1 MAKAEFKVVGTSPA
15 RMGGVDRV
23 IGKGIYGIDLMLKD
37 QLHGAILRS
46 QYAHA
51 KIISIDTSEAKKV
64 PGVHA
69 VVTAEDAPN
78 VRYGRSYIDRY
89 ILARG
94 KVRYMGDPVAAVAAD
109 TPAIAKQALKKIKVT
124 YEPLPVVIDQEEAM
138 KPDAPTLHEDMP
150 LPKNIPEGVKVK
162 NVCGFAAV
170 HVGDPEKTM
179 AEADVVVD
187 EVYETKMIHPQYLEP
202 RVAAAQM
209 EPNGR
214 LTVWANAQAPF
225 PVRQE
230 VAKMLGMPLNNVR
243 VISAEIGGGFGGK
256 GSGITSGA
264 AIEPICGLLAM
275 KTKRAVMIVLDKA
288 EETIS
293 TTIRSGARMYIKT
306 GVKKDGTL
314 VARTGKVIYDT
325 GGYSGF
331 GVQAGGRCTNM
342 LGGWY
347 LMPNCHIDGYTV
359 YTNKQVCGPV
369 RGPGGPQ
376 AAFAVES
383 HMDSIAAKL
392 GMDPVEFRLKNT
404 PKAGD
409 KIVGV
414 PKLRDVSLGET
425 IKTAAEKIGF
435 KQVGAQFIAPA
446 LGKNQGIGIATG
458 SWIESAG
465 PGGGAIVKVNEDGS
479 ITVHIGKIDM
489 GTAPRFGIPVI
500 VAEELGVPVEDVTV
514 VNVDTDASPWDAGTV
529 GSRAILVSGTA
540 SQRAAIDAR
549 NQLFKM
555 AARQL
560 EASPED
566 LEIVDRQIR
575 VRGTPSKSVS
585 LATVATNAHN
595 VIGEVIGRGYC
606 DNLELMAEEKAHGSS
621 QPFTAHACIVEV
633 DTMTGNVKILKYVAV
648 HDIGQPIHLAAVEG
662 QIEGA
667 TAMSIGQALC
677 EQVVFDKDGRTMN
690 PSFVDYLMPTIN
702 MMPRIE
708 TTLVHGYPGAGPYG
722 AKGAGEIACVP
733 PMACIANAIFNA
745 TGVRIKTLPLSPENV
760 LRGLKAAGKA

>member
-1 MAKAEFKVVGTSPA
+1 MAKAEFKVIGTSPA
-15 RMGGVDRV
+15 RMGGVERV
-23 IGKGIYGIDLMLKD
+23 VGKGVYGIDLMLKD

-51 KIISIDTSEAKKV
+51 KIVSIDTSEAKKI

-69 VVTAEDAPN
+69 VVTAADAPN
-78 VRYGRSYIDRY
+78 VRYGRSYFDRH
-89 ILARG
+89 ILARD
-94 KVRYMGDPVAAVAAD
+94 KVRFMGDPVAAVAAES
-109 TPAIAKQALKKIKVT
+109 PAIVKQALKKIKVV
-124 YEPLPVVIDQEEAM
+124 YEPLPVVIDPEEAT
-138 KPDAPTLHEDMP
+138 KPEAPNLHEDMP
-150 LPKNIPEGVKVK
+150 LPKTIPADAKLKNI
-162 NVCGFAAV
+162 CGHTVV
-170 HVGDPEKTM
+170 HVGDAEKAM

-202 RVAAAQM
+202 RIAAAQM

-230 VAKMLGMPLNNVR
+230 TAKTLGLSLNNVR
-243 VISAEIGGGFGGK
+243 VISAGLGGGFGGK

-264 AIEPICGLLAM
+264 AIEPICGLLAI
-275 KTKRAVMIVLDKA
+275 KAKRPVMIVLDKA

-293 TTIRSGARMYIKT
+293 TTIRAGAKMYIKT
-306 GVKKDGTL
+306 GVKKDGTI
-314 VARTGKVIYDT
+314 VARTGKVFYDA

-404 PKAGD
+404 PKPGD

-425 IKTAAEKIGF
+425 IRIAKEEIGWG
-435 KQVGAQFIAPA
+435 KVK
-446 LGKNQGIGIATG
+446 LEKNQGIGLATG

-479 ITVHIGKIDM
+479 VTVHIGKIDM
-489 GTAPRFGIPVI
+489 GTIPGFGIPMI
-500 VAEELGVPVEDVTV
+500 VAEELGVPVADVTV

-529 GSRAILVSGTA
+529 GSRGILVSGTA
-540 SQRAAIDAR
+540 SRLAAIDAR
-549 NQLFKM
+549 NQIFKM
-555 AARQL
+555 AASQL
-560 EASPED
+560 EASPDD
-566 LEIVDRQIR
+566 LEIVDKQIR
-575 VRGTPSKSVS
+575 VKGTPAKAVG

-595 VIGEVIGRGYC
+595 VIGEVIGRGYF
-606 DNLELMAEEKAHGSS
+606 DNVAAVAQEKAHGSS

-633 DTMTGNVKILKYVAV
+633 NPDTGNVKILKYVAV
-648 HDIGQPIHLAAVEG
+648 HDIGQPIHKAAAEG

-667 TAMSIGQALC
+667 AAMSIGQALC
-677 EQVVFDKDGRTMN
+677 EQVVFDNNGRTMN

-708 TTLVHGYPGAGPYG
+708 TTLVSGYPGAGPYG

-733 PMACIANAIFNA
+733 PMAAIANAIYNA
-745 TGVRIKTLPLSPENV
+745 SGVRITKLPLSPENV
-760 LRGLKAAGKA
+760 LRALKKAGKA

>member
-1 MAKAEFKVVGTSPA
+1 MAKAEYTVLGTSIP
-15 RMGGVDRV
+15 RMGGVERV
-23 IGKGIYGIDLMLKD
+23 IGAGIYGIDLALKD
-37 QLHGAILRS
+37 ELHGGILRS

-51 KIISIDTSEAKKV
+51 KILSIDTSEAKAV

-69 VVTAEDAPN
+69 VVTADDAPD
-78 VRYGRSYIDRY
+78 VRYGRTYIDRY
-89 ILARG
+89 MLAKN
-94 KVRYMGDPVAAVAAD
+94 KVRYMGDPVAAVAAES
-109 TPAIAKQALKKIKVT
+109 PAIVKQALKKIKVV

-138 KPDAPTLHEDMP
+138 KPDAPTLHDDMP
-150 LPKNIPEGVKVK
+150 LPKNLPEGVKVK
-162 NVCGFAAV
+162 NVCSYTPV
-170 HVGDPEKTM
+170 HVGDPDKAM
-179 AEADVVVD
+179 AAADVVVD

-202 RVAAAQM
+202 RIAAAQV
-209 EPNGR
+209 EPDGR
-214 LTVWANAQAPF
+214 ITVWANAQAPF
-225 PVRQE
+225 GVRTD
-230 VAKMLGMPLNNVR
+230 VARLLGIPLNKVR
-243 VISAEIGGGFGGK
+243 VLSTELGGGFGGK
-256 GSGITSGA
+256 ASGITSGA
-264 AIEPICGLLAM
+264 AIEPICALLAV
-275 KTKRAVMIVLDKA
+275 KAKRPVMIVLDKA

-293 TTIRSGARMYIKT
+293 TTIRSGAKMYIKT
-306 GVKKDGTL
+306 GVKKDGTI
-314 VARTGKVIYDT
+314 VARTGKVVYDA
-325 GGYSGF
+325 GAYSGF
-331 GVQAGGRCTNM
+331 GAMAGARCTNM

-347 LMPNCHIDGYTV
+347 LMPNCHIDGYVV

-404 PKAGD
+404 PKPGD

-425 IKTAAEKIGF
+425 IRTAAEKIGWG
-435 KQVGAQFIAPA
+435 KVK
-446 LGKNQGIGIATG
+446 LEKNQGIGIATG

-465 PGGGAIVKVNEDGS
+465 PGGGAVVKVNEDGS
-479 ITVHIGKIDM
+479 VTVHIGKIDM
-489 GTAPRFGIPVI
+489 GTAPRFGIPLI
-500 VAEELGVPVEDVTV
+500 AAEELGVPVSDVTV

-529 GSRAILVSGTA
+529 GSRAIIVSGTA
-540 SQRAAIDAR
+540 TRLAAIDAR

-555 AARQL
+555 AASQL
-560 EASPED
+560 EASPDD
-566 LEIVDRQIR
+566 LEIKNKQIR
-575 VRGTPSKSVS
+575 VKGTPSKSVS
-585 LATVATNAHN
+585 LASVATAAHN
-595 VIGEVIGRGYC
+595 IIGEVIGRGYC
-606 DNLELMAEEKAHGSS
+606 DNVAMMAEEKARGSS

-633 DTMTGNVKILKYVAV
+633 DTNTGNVKILKYVAV
-648 HDIGQPIHLAAVEG
+648 HDIGFPIHPVAVEG

-677 EQVVFDKDGRTMN
+677 EQVVFDDNGRTMN

-733 PMACIANAIFNA
+733 PMAAIANAIYNA
-745 TGVRIKTLPLSPENV
+745 TGVRITKLPLSPENV
-760 LRGLKAAGKA
+760 LRALKESGKA

>member
-1 MAKAEFKVVGTSPA
+1 MAKAEYTVLGTSIP
-15 RMGGVDRV
+15 RQGGVERV
-23 IGKGIYGIDLMLKD
+23 IGAGIYGIDLALKD
-37 QLHGAILRS
+37 ELHGGILRS

-51 KIISIDTSEAKKV
+51 KIVSIDTSEAKKV

-69 VVTAEDAPN
+69 VVTAADAPD
-78 VRYGRSYIDRY
+78 VRYGRTYIDRY
-89 ILARG
+89 MLAKN

-109 TPAIAKQALKKIKVT
+109 SPAIVKQALKKIKVV

-138 KPDAPTLHEDMP
+138 KPDAPTLHDDMP
-150 LPKNIPEGVKVK
+150 LPKNLPEGVKVK
-162 NVCGFAAV
+162 NVCSYTPV
-170 HVGDPEKTM
+170 HVGDPDKAM

-202 RVAAAQM
+202 RIAAARV
-209 EPNGR
+209 EPDGR
-214 LTVWANAQAPF
+214 ITVWANAQAPF
-225 PVRQE
+225 GVRTD
-230 VAKMLGMPLNNVR
+230 VARLLGVSLNKVR
-243 VISAEIGGGFGGK
+243 VLSTELGGGFGGK
-256 GSGITSGA
+256 ASGITSGA
-264 AIEPICGLLAM
+264 AIEPICALLAV
-275 KTKRAVMIVLDKA
+275 KAKRPVMIVLDKA

-293 TTIRSGARMYIKT
+293 TTIRSGAKMYIKT
-306 GVKKDGTL
+306 GVKKDGTI
-314 VARTGKVIYDT
+314 VARTGKVIYDA
-325 GGYSGF
+325 GAYSGF
-331 GVQAGGRCTNM
+331 GAMAGARCTNM

-347 LMPNCHIDGYTV
+347 LMPNCHIDGYVV

-392 GMDPVEFRLKNT
+392 GMDPTEFRLKNT
-404 PKAGD
+404 PKPGD
-409 KIVGV
+409 KIIGV
-414 PKLRDVSLGET
+414 AKLRDVSLGET
-425 IKTAAEKIGF
+425 IKTAAEKIGWG
-435 KQVGAQFIAPA
+435 KVK
-446 LGKNQGIGIATG
+446 LEKNQGIGVATG

-465 PGGGAIVKVNEDGS
+465 PGGGAVVKVNEDGS
-479 ITVHIGKIDM
+479 VTVHIGKIDM
-489 GTAPRFGIPVI
+489 GTAPRFGIPLI
-500 VAEELGVPVEDVTV
+500 AAEELGVPVNDVMV

-529 GSRAILVSGTA
+529 GSRAIIVSGTA
-540 SQRAAIDAR
+540 TKLAAIDAR

-555 AARQL
+555 AASQL
-560 EASPED
+560 EASPDD
-566 LEIVDRQIR
+566 LEIKDKQIR
-575 VRGTPSKSVS
+575 VKGTPSKSVP
-585 LATVATNAHN
+585 LATIATNAHN

-606 DNLELMAEEKAHGSS
+606 DNVAMMAEEKAHGSS

-633 DTMTGNVKILKYVAV
+633 DTNTGNVKILKYVAV
-648 HDIGQPIHLAAVEG
+648 HDIGFPIHPVAVEG

-677 EQVVFDKDGRTMN
+677 EQVVFDNNGRTMN

-733 PMACIANAIFNA
+733 PMAAIANAIYNA
-745 TGVRIKTLPLSPENV
+745 TGVRITKLPLSPENV
-760 LRGLKAAGKA
+760 LRALKEAGKA

>member
-1 MAKAEFKVVGTSPA
+1 MAKAEHTVVGTSPA
-15 RMGGVDRV
+15 RRGGFERV
-23 IGKGIYGIDLMLKD
+23 TGAGIYGIDLAPKD
-37 QLHGAILRS
+37 ALHGGILRS

-51 KIISIDTSEAKKV
+51 KIVSIDTSEAKAI

-69 VVTAEDAPN
+69 VVTSADAPD

-89 ILARG
+89 ILARH

-109 TPAIAKQALKKIKVT
+109 SPAVVKQALKKIKVV
-124 YEPLPVVIDQEEAM
+124 YEPLPVVIDPEEAM

-150 LPKNIPEGVKVK
+150 LPKNLPEGVKVK

-170 HVGDPEKTM
+170 RVGDAEKAM

-202 RVAAAQM
+202 RIAAAQV

-230 VAKMLGMPLNNVR
+230 VAKVLGIPLNNVR
-243 VISAEIGGGFGGK
+243 VISAELGGGFGGK

-264 AIEPICGLLAM
+264 AIEPICALLAM
-275 KTKRAVMIVLDKA
+275 KAKRPVMIVLDKA

-293 TTIRSGARMYIKT
+293 TTIRSGAKMYITT
-306 GVKKDGTL
+306 GVKKDGTI
-314 VARTGKVIYDT
+314 VARIGKVIYDA

-331 GVQAGGRCTNM
+331 GVQAGGRCTTM

-347 LMPNCHIDGYTV
+347 LMPNCRIDGYVV

-392 GMDPVEFRLKNT
+392 GMDPAEFRLKNI

-414 PKLRDVSLGET
+414 PKLRDVSLGEA
-425 IKTAAEKIGF
+425 IRIAKEKIGWD
-435 KQVGAQFIAPA
+435 KIK
-446 LGKNQGIGIATG
+446 LEKNQGIGMATG

-465 PGGGAIVKVNEDGS
+465 PGGGAMVKVNEDGS
-479 ITVHIGKIDM
+479 VTVHIGKIDM
-489 GTAPRFGIPVI
+489 GTIPGFGIPLI
-500 VAEELGVPVEDVTV
+500 VAEELGIPVSDVTV

-529 GSRAILVSGTA
+529 GSRGILVSGTA
-540 SQRAAIDAR
+540 SRLAAIDAR
-549 NQLFKM
+549 NQIFKL
-555 AARQL
+555 AAGQL
-560 EASPED
+560 EASPDD
-566 LEIVDRQIR
+566 LEIKNKLIR
-575 VRGTPSKSVS
+575 VKGTPAKSVP
-585 LATVATNAHN
+585 LATIATAAHN
-595 VIGEVIGRGYC
+595 VIGEVVGHGYC
-606 DNLELMAEEKAHGSS
+606 DNKVLEAEEKAHGSS

-633 DTMTGNVKILKYVAV
+633 DPDTGNVKILKYVAV
-648 HDIGQPIHLAAVEG
+648 HDVGFPIHPVAVEG

-667 TAMSIGQALC
+667 AAMSIGQALC
-677 EQVVFDKDGRTMN
+677 EQVVFDNNGRTMN

-733 PMACIANAIFNA
+733 VMACIANAIYNA
-745 TGVRIKTLPLSPENV
+745 TGVRIRTLPLSPENV
-760 LRGLKAAGKA
+760 LRALREAR

>member
-1 MAKAEFKVVGTSPA
+1 MAKAEYTVVGTSPA
-15 RMGGVDRV
+15 RMGGVERV
-23 IGKGIYGIDLMLKD
+23 IGKGIYGIDLSLKD
-37 QLHGAILRS
+37 ELHGGILRS

-51 KIISIDTSEAKKV
+51 KIVSIDTSEAKKI

-69 VVTAEDAPN
+69 VVTAADAPD
-78 VRYGRSYIDRY
+78 VRYGRTSIDRY
-89 ILARG
+89 MLAKN

-109 TPAIAKQALKKIKVT
+109 TPAIVKQALKKIKVV
-124 YEPLPVVIDQEEAM
+124 YEPLPVVIDPEETM

-150 LPKNIPEGVKVK
+150 LPKNLPADAKVK
-162 NVCGFAAV
+162 NVCSFTVV
-170 HVGDPEKTM
+170 HVGDPDKAM

-202 RVAAAQM
+202 RIAAAQV
-209 EPNGR
+209 EPDGR
-214 LTVWANAQAPF
+214 ITVWANAQAPF
-225 PVRQE
+225 AVRTD
-230 VAKMLGMPLNNVR
+230 VARLLGVPLNKVR
-243 VISAEIGGGFGGK
+243 VLSTELGGGFGGK
-256 GSGITSGA
+256 ASGITSGA
-264 AIEPICGLLAM
+264 AIEPICALLAV
-275 KTKRAVMIVLDKA
+275 KAKRPVMIVLDKA

-306 GVKKDGTL
+306 GVKKDGTI
-314 VARTGKVIYDT
+314 VARQGKVVYDA
-325 GGYSGF
+325 GAYSGF
-331 GVQAGGRCTNM
+331 GAMAGARCTNM

-347 LMPNCHIDGYTV
+347 LMPNCHIDGYVV

-383 HMDSIAAKL
+383 HMDSIAAKI

-425 IKTAAEKIGF
+425 IKTAAEKIGWG
-435 KQVGAQFIAPA
+435 KVK
-446 LGKNQGIGIATG
+446 LEKNQGIGIATG

-465 PGGGAIVKVNEDGS
+465 PGGGAVVKVNEDGS
-479 ITVHIGKIDM
+479 VTVHIGKIDM
-489 GTAPRFGIPVI
+489 GTAPRFGIPLI
-500 VAEELGVPVEDVTV
+500 AAEELGVPVSDVTV

-529 GSRAILVSGTA
+529 GSRAMLVSGTA
-540 SQRAAIDAR
+540 TKLAAIDAR
-549 NQLFKM
+549 NQIFKM
-555 AARQL
+555 AASQL
-560 EASPED
+560 EASPDD
-566 LEIVDRQIR
+566 LEIKDKQIR
-575 VRGTPSKSVS
+575 VKGTPSKSVA
-585 LATVATNAHN
+585 LATIATNAHN

-606 DNLELMAEEKAHGSS
+606 DNVALMAEEKAHGSS
-621 QPFTAHACIVEV
+621 QPFTTHACIVEV
-633 DTMTGNVKILKYVAV
+633 SPDTGNVKILKYVAV
-648 HDIGQPIHLAAVEG
+648 HDIGFPIHPVSVEG

-677 EQVVFDKDGRTMN
+677 EQVVFDNNGRTMN

-722 AKGAGEIACVP
+722 SKGAGEIACVP
-733 PMACIANAIFNA
+733 PMAAIANAIFNA
-745 TGVRIKTLPLSPENV
+745 TGVRIRTLPLSPENV
-760 LRGLKAAGKA
+760 LRALKGAGKA

>member
-1 MAKAEFKVVGTSPA
+1 MAKAEFKVIGTSPA
-15 RMGGVDRV
+15 RMGGVERV
-23 IGKGIYGIDLMLKD
+23 VGKGIYGIDLMLKD
-37 QLHGAILRS
+37 ELYGGILRS

-51 KIISIDTSEAKKV
+51 KIVSIDTSEAKKI

-69 VVTAEDAPN
+69 VVTAADAPD

-89 ILARG
+89 ILARN
-94 KVRYMGDPVAAVAAD
+94 KVRYMGDPVAAVAAE
-109 TPAIAKQALKKIKVT
+109 TPAIVKQALKKIKVV
-124 YEPLPVVIDQEEAM
+124 YEPLPVVIDPEEAM
-138 KPDAPTLHEDMP
+138 KPEAPTLHEDMP
-150 LPKNIPEGVKVK
+150 LPKNLPEGVKVK

-170 HVGDPEKTM
+170 RVGDAEKAM

-202 RVAAAQM
+202 RMAAAQM

-214 LTVWANAQAPF
+214 LTIWANAQAPF
-225 PVRQE
+225 PVRSE
-230 VAKMLGMPLNNVR
+230 VAKMLGLPLNNVR
-243 VISAEIGGGFGGK
+243 VISAELGGGFGGK

-264 AIEPICGLLAM
+264 AVEPICGLLAM
-275 KTKRAVMIVLDKA
+275 KAKRAVIIVLDKA

-293 TTIRSGARMYIKT
+293 TTIRAGAKMYIKT
-306 GVKKDGTL
+306 GVKKDGTI

-392 GMDPVEFRLKNT
+392 GMDPTEFRLKNI

-425 IKTAAEKIGF
+425 IRVAKEKIGWG
-435 KQVGAQFIAPA
+435 KVK
-446 LGKNQGIGIATG
+446 LEKNQGIGLATG

-479 ITVHIGKIDM
+479 VTVHIGKIDM
-489 GTAPRFGIPVI
+489 GTIPGFGIPMI
-500 VAEELGVPVEDVTV
+500 VAEELGIPASDVTV

-529 GSRAILVSGTA
+529 GSRGILVSGTA
-540 SQRAAIDAR
+540 SRLAAIDAR

-575 VRGTPSKSVS
+575 VRGTPSKSVP
-585 LATVATNAHN
+585 LAAIATAAHN

-606 DNLELMAEEKAHGSS
+606 DNLQLVAEDKAHGSS

-633 DTMTGNVKILKYVAV
+633 NPDTGNVKILKYVAV
-648 HDIGQPIHLAAVEG
+648 HDIGQPIHMAAVEG

-667 TAMSIGQALC
+667 AAMSIGQALC
-677 EQVVFDKDGRTMN
+677 EQVVFDKDGKTMN

-708 TTLVHGYPGAGPYG
+708 TTLVRGYPGSGPYG

-745 TGVRIKTLPLSPENV
+745 TGVRVNKLPLSPENV
-760 LRGLKAAGKA
+760 LRALKEAGKA

>member
-1 MAKAEFKVVGTSPA
+1 MAKAELKVIGTSPA
-15 RMGGVDRV
+15 RMGGVERV
-23 IGKGIYGIDLMLKD
+23 VGKGIYGIDLMLKD

-46 QYAHA
+46 QHAHA
-51 KIISIDTSEAKKV
+51 KIVSIDTSEAQAM

-69 VVTAEDAPN
+69 VVTSADAPN
-78 VRYGRSYIDRY
+78 VRYGRSYIDRH

-94 KVRYMGDPVAAVAAD
+94 KVRFMGDPVAAVAAEI
-109 TPAIAKQALKKIKVT
+109 PAQAKAALKKIKVT
-124 YEPLPVVIDQEEAM
+124 YEPLPVVLDAEDGT
-138 KPDAPTLHEDMP
+138 KPDAPVLHDDMP
-150 LPKNIPEGVKVK
+150 LPKTVPAGMK
-162 NVCGFAAV
+162 NVCGHMVV
-170 HVGDPEKTM
+170 HVGDPDKAM
-179 AEADVVVD
+179 AEADLVVD

-202 RVAAAQM
+202 RIAAAQM

-230 VAKMLGMPLNNVR
+230 TAKMLGLPLNSVR
-243 VISAEIGGGFGGK
+243 VISCGLGGGFGGK
-256 GSGITSGA
+256 GSGITSSA
-264 AIEPICGLLAM
+264 AVEPICGLLAI
-275 KTKRAVMIVLDKA
+275 KAKRPVMIVLDKA

-293 TTIRSGARMYIKT
+293 TTIRAGARMYIKT
-306 GVKKDGTL
+306 GVKKDGTI
-314 VARTGKVIYDT
+314 VARTGKVFYDA

-347 LMPNCHIDGYTV
+347 LMPNCHIEGFTV

-376 AAFAVES
+376 AAFTVES

-392 GMDPVEFRLKNT
+392 GMDPTEFRLKNI

-425 IKTAAEKIGF
+425 IKIAREKIGY

-446 LGKNQGIGIATG
+446 LGKNQGIGLATG

-465 PGGGAIVKVNEDGS
+465 PGGGSIVKVNEDGS
-479 ITVHIGKIDM
+479 VTVHIGKIDM
-489 GTAPRFGIPVI
+489 GTIPGFGIPLI
-500 VAEELGVPVEDVTV
+500 VAEELGVPVSDVTV

-529 GSRAILVSGTA
+529 GSRGILVSGGA
-540 SQRAAIDAR
+540 SRLAAIDAR
-549 NQLFKM
+549 NQIFKM
-555 AARQL
+555 AARKL
-560 EASPED
+560 EASPDD
-566 LEIVDRQIR
+566 LEIVDKQIR
-575 VRGTPSKSVS
+575 VKGTPSKTIA
-585 LATVATNAHN
+585 LAAVATDAHN

-633 DTMTGNVKILKYVAV
+633 SPDTGNVKILKYVAV
-648 HDIGQPIHLAAVEG
+648 HDIGQPIHRAAAEG

-667 TAMSIGQALC
+667 AAMSIGQALC

-690 PSFVDYLMPTIN
+690 PSFVDYLMPTVN

-708 TTLVHGYPGAGPYG
+708 TTLVEGFPGSGPYG

-733 PMACIANAIFNA
+733 PMACIANAIYNA
-745 TGVRIKTLPLSPENV
+745 TGVRVTKLPLSPENV
-760 LRGLKAAGKA
+760 LRALKEAGKA

>member
-15 RMGGVDRV
+15 RMGGIERV
-23 IGKGIYGIDLMLKD
+23 VGKGVYGIDLMLKD
-37 QLHGAILRS
+37 QLHGGILRS

-51 KIISIDTSEAKKV
+51 KIVSIDTSEAEALS
-64 PGVHA
+64 GVHA
-69 VVTAEDAPN
+69 VVTAADTPD
-78 VRYGRSYIDRY
+78 VRYGRSYLDRY
-89 ILARG
+89 ILARH
-94 KVRYMGDPVAAVAAD
+94 KVRFMGDPVAAVAAE
-109 TPAIAKQALKKIKVT
+109 TPALVKQALKRIKVV
-124 YEPLPVVIDQEEAM
+124 YEPLPVVTDPEQTMRPE
-138 KPDAPTLHEDMP
+138 APTLHEDMP
-150 LPKNIPEGVKVK
+150 LPKNLPADAKVK
-162 NVCGFAAV
+162 NVCSYAV
-170 HVGDPEKTM
+170 VHLGDPDKAM
-179 AEADVVVD
+179 AEADIVVD
-187 EVYETKMIHPQYLEP
+187 EVYEAKMIHPQYLEP
-202 RVAAAQM
+202 RITAAQV

-214 LTVWANAQAPF
+214 LTLWANSQAPF
-225 PVRQE
+225 PTRQE
-230 VAKMLGMPLNNVR
+230 VAKTLGLPLNDVR
-243 VISAEIGGGFGGK
+243 VISAELGGGFGGK

-275 KTKRAVMIVLDKA
+275 KAKRPVMIVLDKA

-293 TTIRSGARMYIKT
+293 TTIRAGARMYIKT
-306 GVKKDGTL
+306 GVKKDGTII
-314 VARTGKVIYDT
+314 ARTGKVIYDA

-331 GVQAGGRCTNM
+331 GAQAGGRCTNM

-347 LMPNCHIDGYTV
+347 LMPNCHIDGYVV

-392 GMDPVEFRLKNT
+392 GMDPVELRLKNI

-414 PKLRDVSLGET
+414 PKLRDVSLGEV
-425 IKTAAEKIGF
+425 IRTAKEKIGWG
-435 KQVGAQFIAPA
+435 KVK
-446 LGKNQGIGIATG
+446 LGKNQGIGLATG

-465 PGGGAIVKVNEDGS
+465 PGGGAVVKINEDGS
-479 ITVHIGKIDM
+479 VTVHIGKIDM
-489 GTAPRFGIPVI
+489 GTIPGFGIPLI
-500 VAEELGVPVEDVTV
+500 VAEELGVPLNDVKV

-529 GSRAILVSGTA
+529 GSRGILVSGTA
-540 SQRAAIDAR
+540 SRLAAIDAR
-549 NQLFKM
+549 NQLFKL
-555 AARQL
+555 AASQL

-575 VRGTPSKSVS
+575 VKGSPSKSVS
-585 LATVATNAHN
+585 LASVATAAHT
-595 VIGEVIGRGYC
+595 VIGEVIGRGYF
-606 DNLELMAEEKAHGSS
+606 DNVAMAAAEKEHGSS

-633 DTMTGNVKILKYVAV
+633 DTETGNVKILKYVAV
-648 HDIGQPIHLAAVEG
+648 HDIGQPIHRAAVEG

-667 TAMSIGQALC
+667 AAMTIGQALC
-677 EQVVFDKDGRTMN
+677 EQVVVDKDGRTMN

-708 TTLVHGYPGAGPYG
+708 TTLVPGYPGSGPYG

-733 PMACIANAIFNA
+733 PMACIANAIYNA
-745 TGVRIKTLPLSPENV
+745 TGVRIRTLPLSPENV
-760 LRGLKAAGKA
+760 LRALREAGKA

>member
-1 MAKAEFKVVGTSPA
+1 MAKAEFKVVGTSQA
-15 RMGGVDRV
+15 RIGGVERV
-23 IGKGIYGIDLMLKD
+23 TGKGVYGIDLMLKD
-37 QLHGAILRS
+37 QLHGGILRS

-51 KIISIDTSEAKKV
+51 KIVSIDTSEAKAL

-69 VVTAEDAPN
+69 VVTAADAPD
-78 VRYGRSYIDRY
+78 VRYGRTYFDRY
-89 ILARG
+89 ILARNR
-94 KVRYMGDPVAAVAAD
+94 VRYMGDPVAAVAAE
-109 TPAIAKQALKKIKVT
+109 TPAIVKQALKKIKVV
-124 YEPLPVVIDQEEAM
+124 YEPLPVVIDPEEAM
-138 KPDAPTLHEDMP
+138 KPDAPTLHDDMP
-150 LPKNIPEGVKVK
+150 LPANLPKDAKVK
-162 NVCGFAAV
+162 NVCGYIGV
-170 HVGDPEKTM
+170 HVGDPEKAM

-187 EVYETKMIHPQYLEP
+187 EVYEAKMIHPQYLEP
-202 RVAAAQM
+202 RMAAAQV

-214 LTVWANAQAPF
+214 LTVWANSQGPF
-225 PVRQE
+225 PVRAE
-230 VAKMLGMPLNNVR
+230 IAKMLGIALNNVR
-243 VISAEIGGGFGGK
+243 VISAELGGGFGGK

-275 KTKRAVMIVLDKA
+275 KAKRPVMIVLDKA

-293 TTIRSGARMYIKT
+293 TTIRAGARMYIKT
-306 GVKKDGTL
+306 GVKKDGTI

-325 GGYSGF
+325 GAYSGF
-331 GVQAGGRCTNM
+331 GAMAGGRCTNM

-347 LMPNCHIDGYTV
+347 LMPNCHIDGYVV

-392 GMDPVEFRLKNT
+392 GLDPAEFRLKNV

-425 IKTAAEKIGF
+425 IRIAKEKIGWG
-435 KQVGAQFIAPA
+435 KVK
-446 LGKNQGIGIATG
+446 LEKNQGIGIATG

-465 PGGGAIVKVNEDGS
+465 PGGGAMVKVNEDGS
-479 ITVHIGKIDM
+479 VTVQIGKIDM
-489 GTAPRFGIPVI
+489 GTIPGFGIPLI
-500 VAEELGVPVEDVTV
+500 VAEELGIPVSDVTV
-514 VNVDTDASPWDAGTV
+514 ANVDTDAAPWDAGTV
-529 GSRAILVSGTA
+529 GSRGILVSGTA
-540 SQRAAIDAR
+540 ARLAAIDAR

-555 AARQL
+555 AAGQL
-560 EASPED
+560 EASPDD

-575 VRGTPSKSVS
+575 VKGSPAKSVS
-585 LATVATNAHN
+585 LDSVATAAHN
-595 VIGEVIGRGYC
+595 IIGEVIGRGYF
-606 DNLELMAEEKAHGSS
+606 DNVAMVAAEKEHGSS

-633 DTMTGNVKILKYVAV
+633 DPDTGNVKILKYVAV

-667 TAMSIGQALC
+667 AAMSIGQALC
-677 EQVVFDKDGRTMN
+677 EQVVIDKNGRTLN

-702 MMPRIE
+702 MTPRIE
-708 TTLVHGYPGAGPYG
+708 TTLVHGYPGSGPYG
-722 AKGAGEIACVP
+722 AKGAGEIGCVP
-733 PMACIANAIFNA
+733 PPAAIANAIYNA
-745 TGVRIKTLPLSPENV
+745 VGVRLTKLPLSPENV
-760 LRGLKAAGKA
+760 LRALREKKKSAS

>member
-1 MAKAEFKVVGTSPA
+1 MAKAELKIIGSSPA
-15 RMGGVDRV
+15 RMGGVERV
-23 IGKGIYGIDLMLKD
+23 VGKGVYGIDLMLKD

-51 KIISIDTSEAKKV
+51 KIVSIDTSEAKKV

-69 VVTAEDAPN
+69 VVTAADAPN
-78 VRYGRSYIDRY
+78 VRYGRSYIDRH

-94 KVRYMGDPVAAVAAD
+94 KVRFMGDPVAAVAAES
-109 TPAIAKQALKKIKVT
+109 PAIARQALKQIKVV
-124 YEPLPVVIDQEEAM
+124 YEPLPVALDPEEAT
-138 KPDAPTLHEDMP
+138 KPDAPILHEDMP
-150 LPKNIPEGVKVK
+150 LPKTIPADAGLKNI
-162 NVCGFAAV
+162 CGHAVV
-170 HVGDPEKTM
+170 HVGDAEKAM
-179 AEADVVVD
+179 AEADIVVD
-187 EVYETKMIHPQYLEP
+187 EVYTTKMIHPQYLEP
-202 RVAAAQM
+202 RIAGAQM

-230 VAKMLGMPLNNVR
+230 VAKTLGLSLNNVR
-243 VISAEIGGGFGGK
+243 VISAGLGGGFGGK

-264 AIEPICGLLAM
+264 AIEPICGLLAI
-275 KTKRAVMIVLDKA
+275 KAKRPVMIVLDKA

-293 TTIRSGARMYIKT
+293 TTIRAGTKMYIKT
-306 GVKKDGTL
+306 GVKKDGTI
-314 VARTGKVIYDT
+314 VARTGKVFYDA

-392 GMDPVEFRLKNT
+392 GMDPAEFRLKNI
-404 PKAGD
+404 PKPGD

-425 IKTAAEKIGF
+425 IRTAAEKIGY
-435 KQVGAQFIAPA
+435 KKVGAQFTAPV

-465 PGGGAIVKVNEDGS
+465 PGGGSIVKVNEDGS
-479 ITVHIGKIDM
+479 VTVHIGKIDM
-489 GTAPRFGIPVI
+489 GTIPGFGIPMI
-500 VAEELGVPVEDVTV
+500 VAEELGIPVSDVTV

-529 GSRAILVSGTA
+529 GSRGILVSGTA
-540 SQRAAIDAR
+540 SRLAAIDAR
-549 NQLFKM
+549 NQLLKL
-555 AARQL
+555 AAGKL
-560 EASPED
+560 EASPDD
-566 LEIVDRQIR
+566 LEIVDKQIR
-575 VRGTPSKSVS
+575 VKGTPAKSVS
-585 LATVATNAHN
+585 LAAVATDAHN

-606 DNLELMAEEKAHGSS
+606 DNLQLVAEEKAHGSS
-621 QPFTAHACIVEV
+621 QPFTTHACIVEV
-633 DTMTGNVKILKYVAV
+633 SPDTGNVKILKYVAV
-648 HDIGQPIHLAAVEG
+648 HDIGQPIHRAAAEG

-667 TAMSIGQALC
+667 AAMSIGQALC
-677 EQVVFDKDGRTMN
+677 EQVVFDSNGKTMN

-708 TTLVHGYPGAGPYG
+708 TTLVPGYPGAGPYG

-733 PMACIANAIFNA
+733 PMAAIANAIFNA
-745 TGVRIKTLPLSPENV
+745 TGVRIKTLPLNPENV
-760 LRGLKAAGKA
+760 LRGLKEAGKA

>member
-1 MAKAEFKVVGTSPA
+1 MAKAEYTVVGTSPA
-15 RMGGVDRV
+15 RMGGVERV
-23 IGKGIYGIDLMLKD
+23 IGKGIYGIDLSLKD
-37 QLHGAILRS
+37 ELHGGILRS

-51 KIISIDTSEAKKV
+51 KIVSIDTSEAKKI

-69 VVTAEDAPN
+69 VVTAADAPD
-78 VRYGRSYIDRY
+78 VRYGRTSIDRY
-89 ILARG
+89 MLAKN

-109 TPAIAKQALKKIKVT
+109 TPAIVKQALKKIKVV
-124 YEPLPVVIDQEEAM
+124 YEPLPVVIDPEETM

-150 LPKNIPEGVKVK
+150 LPKNLPADAKVK
-162 NVCGFAAV
+162 NVCSFTVV
-170 HVGDPEKTM
+170 HVGDPDKAM

-202 RVAAAQM
+202 RIAAAQV
-209 EPNGR
+209 EPDGR
-214 LTVWANAQAPF
+214 ITVWANAQAPF
-225 PVRQE
+225 AVRTD
-230 VAKMLGMPLNNVR
+230 VARLLGVPLNKVR
-243 VISAEIGGGFGGK
+243 VLSTELGGGFGGK
-256 GSGITSGA
+256 ASGITSGA
-264 AIEPICGLLAM
+264 AIEPICALLAV
-275 KTKRAVMIVLDKA
+275 KAKRPVMIVLDKA

-306 GVKKDGTL
+306 GVKKDGTI
-314 VARTGKVIYDT
+314 VARQGKVVYDA
-325 GGYSGF
+325 GAYSGF
-331 GVQAGGRCTNM
+331 GAMAGARCTNM

-347 LMPNCHIDGYTV
+347 LMPNCHIDGYVV

-383 HMDSIAAKL
+383 HMDSIAAKI

-404 PKAGD
+404 PKADD

-425 IKTAAEKIGF
+425 IKTAAEKIGWG
-435 KQVGAQFIAPA
+435 KVKVE
-446 LGKNQGIGIATG
+446 KNQGIGIATG

-465 PGGGAIVKVNEDGS
+465 PGGGAVVKVNEDGS
-479 ITVHIGKIDM
+479 VTVHIGKIDM
-489 GTAPRFGIPVI
+489 GTAPRFGIPLI
-500 VAEELGVPVEDVTV
+500 AAEELGVPVSDVTV

-529 GSRAILVSGTA
+529 GSRAMLVSGTA
-540 SQRAAIDAR
+540 TKLAAIDAR
-549 NQLFKM
+549 NQIFKM
-555 AARQL
+555 AASQL
-560 EASPED
+560 EASPDD
-566 LEIVDRQIR
+566 LEIKDKQIR
-575 VRGTPSKSVS
+575 VKGTPSKSVA
-585 LATVATNAHN
+585 LATIATNAHN

-606 DNLELMAEEKAHGSS
+606 DNVALMAEEKAHGSS
-621 QPFTAHACIVEV
+621 QPFTTHACIVEV
-633 DTMTGNVKILKYVAV
+633 SPDTGNVKILKYVAV
-648 HDIGQPIHLAAVEG
+648 HDIGFPIHPVSVEG

-722 AKGAGEIACVP
+722 SKGAGEIACVP
-733 PMACIANAIFNA
+733 PMAAIANAIFNA
-745 TGVRIKTLPLSPENV
+745 TGVRIRTLPLSPENV
-760 LRGLKAAGKA
+760 LRALKGAGKA

>member
-1 MAKAEFKVVGTSPA
+1 MAKAELKIIGSSPA
-15 RMGGVDRV
+15 RMGGVERV
-23 IGKGIYGIDLMLKD
+23 VGKGVYGIDLMLKD

-51 KIISIDTSEAKKV
+51 KIVSIDTSEAKKI

-69 VVTAEDAPN
+69 VVTAADAPN
-78 VRYGRSYIDRY
+78 VRYGRSYIDRH

-94 KVRYMGDPVAAVAAD
+94 KVRFMGDPVAAVAAESL
-109 TPAIAKQALKKIKVT
+109 AIARQALKKIKVV
-124 YEPLPVVIDQEEAM
+124 YEPLPVALDPEEAT

-150 LPKNIPEGVKVK
+150 LPKTIPADAGLKNI
-162 NVCGFAAV
+162 CGHAVV
-170 HVGDPEKTM
+170 HVGDAEKAM
-179 AEADVVVD
+179 AEADIVVD

-202 RVAAAQM
+202 RMAAAQM

-230 VAKMLGMPLNNVR
+230 VAKTLGLPLNNVR
-243 VISAEIGGGFGGK
+243 VISAGLGGGFGGK

-264 AIEPICGLLAM
+264 AVEPICGLLAI
-275 KTKRAVMIVLDKA
+275 KAKRPVMIVLDKA

-293 TTIRSGARMYIKT
+293 TTIRAGAKMYIKT
-306 GVKKDGTL
+306 GVKKDGTI
-314 VARTGKVIYDT
+314 VARTGKVFYDA

-347 LMPNCHIDGYTV
+347 LMPNCHIDGYSV

-392 GMDPVEFRLKNT
+392 GMDPTEFRLKNI

-425 IKTAAEKIGF
+425 IKIAKEKIGWG
-435 KQVGAQFIAPA
+435 KVK
-446 LGKNQGIGIATG
+446 LEKNQGIGIATG

-465 PGGGAIVKVNEDGS
+465 PGGGSIVKVNEDGS
-479 ITVHIGKIDM
+479 VTVHIGKIDM
-489 GTAPRFGIPVI
+489 GTIPGFGIPMI
-500 VAEELGVPVEDVTV
+500 VAEELGIPVSDVTV

-529 GSRAILVSGTA
+529 GSRGILVSGGAT
-540 SQRAAIDAR
+540 RLAAIDAR
-549 NQLFKM
+549 NQIFKM
-555 AARQL
+555 AARQ
-560 EASPED
+560 
-566 LEIVDRQIR
+566 
-575 VRGTPSKSVS
+575 T
-585 LATVATNAHN
+585 
-595 VIGEVIGRGYC
+595 
-606 DNLELMAEEKAHGSS
+606 GSE
-621 QPFTAHACIVEV
+621 P
-633 DTMTGNVKILKYVAV
+633 
-648 HDIGQPIHLAAVEG
+648 
-662 QIEGA
+662 
-667 TAMSIGQALC
+667 
-677 EQVVFDKDGRTMN
+677 
-690 PSFVDYLMPTIN
+690 
-702 MMPRIE
+702 
-708 TTLVHGYPGAGPYG
+708 
-722 AKGAGEIACVP
+722 
-733 PMACIANAIFNA
+733 
-745 TGVRIKTLPLSPENV
+745 
-760 LRGLKAAGKA
+760 

>member
-1 MAKAEFKVVGTSPA
+1 MAKAEYTVLGTSTP
-15 RMGGVDRV
+15 RMGGVERV
-23 IGKGIYGIDLMLKD
+23 IGAGIYGIDLELKGE
-37 QLHGAILRS
+37 LHGGILRS

-51 KIISIDTSEAKKV
+51 KIVSIDTGEAKKI

-69 VVTAEDAPN
+69 VVTAADAPDI
-78 VRYGRSYIDRY
+78 RYGRTYIDRY
-89 ILARG
+89 MLAKN

-109 TPAIAKQALKKIKVT
+109 SPAIVKQALKKIKVV

-138 KPDAPTLHEDMP
+138 KPEAPTLHDDMP
-150 LPKNIPEGVKVK
+150 LPKNLPEGVKVK
-162 NVCGFAAV
+162 NVCSYTAV
-170 HVGDPEKTM
+170 HVGDPEKAM
-179 AEADVVVD
+179 AEADLVVD

-202 RVAAAQM
+202 RIAAAQV
-209 EPNGR
+209 EPDGR
-214 LTVWANAQAPF
+214 ITVWANAQAPF
-225 PVRQE
+225 GVRTD
-230 VAKMLGMPLNNVR
+230 VARLLGIPLNNVR
-243 VISAEIGGGFGGK
+243 VLATELGGGFGGK
-256 GSGITSGA
+256 ASGITSGA
-264 AIEPICGLLAM
+264 AIEPICALLAV
-275 KTKRAVMIVLDKA
+275 KAKRPVMIVLDKA
-288 EETIS
+288 EETIA

-306 GVKKDGTL
+306 GVKKDGTI
-314 VARTGKVIYDT
+314 VARTGKVVYDA
-325 GGYSGF
+325 GAYSGF
-331 GVQAGGRCTNM
+331 GAMAGARCTNM

-347 LMPNCHIDGYTV
+347 LMPNCHIDGYVV

-392 GMDPVEFRLKNT
+392 NMDPVEFRLKNT

-425 IKTAAEKIGF
+425 IKTAAEKIGWSNV
-435 KQVGAQFIAPA
+435 KLQ
-446 LGKNQGIGIATG
+446 KNQGIGIATG

-465 PGGGAIVKVNEDGS
+465 PGGGAVIKINEDGS
-479 ITVHIGKIDM
+479 VTVHIGKIDM
-489 GTAPRFGIPVI
+489 GTAPRFGIPLI
-500 VAEELGVPVEDVTV
+500 AAEELGVPVKDITV

-529 GSRAILVSGTA
+529 GSRAIIVSGQAT
-540 SQRAAIDAR
+540 RLAAIDAR

-555 AARQL
+555 AAGQL
-560 EASPED
+560 EASPDD
-566 LEIVDRQIR
+566 LEIKDRQIR
-575 VRGTPSKSVS
+575 VKGTPSKSVP
-585 LATVATNAHN
+585 LATIATAAHN
-595 VIGEVIGRGYC
+595 IIGEVIGRGYC
-606 DNLELMAEEKAHGSS
+606 DNQAMMAEEKAHGNSP
-621 QPFTAHACIVEV
+621 PFTAHACIVEV
-633 DTMTGNVKILKYVAV
+633 DMNTGNVKILKYVAV
-648 HDIGQPIHLAAVEG
+648 HDIGFPIHPAAVEG

-677 EQVVFDKDGRTMN
+677 EQVVFDNNGKTMN

-733 PMACIANAIFNA
+733 PMAAIANAIYNA
-745 TGVRIKTLPLSPENV
+745 TGVRIRTLPLSPENV
-760 LRGLKAAGKA
+760 LRSLKEAGKA

>member
-1 MAKAEFKVVGTSPA
+1 MAKAEHIVVGTSPA
-15 RMGGVDRV
+15 RMGGVERV
-23 IGKGIYGIDLMLKD
+23 IGKGVYGIDLMLKD

-51 KIISIDTSEAKKV
+51 KIVSIDTSEAKKI

-69 VVTAEDAPN
+69 VVTAADAPN
-78 VRYGRSYIDRY
+78 VRYGRSYFDRH
-89 ILARG
+89 ILARD
-94 KVRYMGDPVAAVAAD
+94 KVRFMGDPVAAVAAES
-109 TPAIAKQALKKIKVT
+109 PAIAKQALKKIKVA
-124 YEPLPVVIDQEEAM
+124 YEPLPVVIDPEEAT

-150 LPKNIPEGVKVK
+150 LPKSIPADAKLKNI
-162 NVCGFAAV
+162 CGHTVV
-170 HVGDPEKTM
+170 HVGDAEKAM
-179 AEADVVVD
+179 AEADIVVE

-202 RVAAAQM
+202 RSAAAQM

-230 VAKMLGMPLNNVR
+230 TAKTLGLSLNNVR
-243 VISAEIGGGFGGK
+243 VISAGLGGGFGGK

-264 AIEPICGLLAM
+264 AIEPICGLLAI
-275 KTKRAVMIVLDKA
+275 KAKRPVMIVLDKA

-306 GVKKDGTL
+306 GVKKDGTI
-314 VARTGKVIYDT
+314 VARTGKVFYDA

-392 GMDPVEFRLKNT
+392 GMDPTEFRLKNI

-425 IKTAAEKIGF
+425 IRIAKEKIGWG
-435 KQVGAQFIAPA
+435 KVK
-446 LGKNQGIGIATG
+446 LEKNQGIGIATG

-479 ITVHIGKIDM
+479 VTVHIGKIDM
-489 GTAPRFGIPVI
+489 GTIPGFGIPMI

-529 GSRAILVSGTA
+529 GSRGILVSGTA
-540 SQRAAIDAR
+540 SRLAAIDAR
-549 NQLFKM
+549 NQIFKM
-555 AARQL
+555 AASQL
-560 EASPED
+560 ECSPDD
-566 LEIVDRQIR
+566 LEIVNKQIR
-575 VRGTPSKSVS
+575 VKGTPAKSVA
-585 LATVATNAHN
+585 LATIATNAHN
-595 VIGEVIGRGYC
+595 VIGEVIGRGYF
-606 DNLELMAEEKAHGSS
+606 DNVAMVAEEKAHGSS
-621 QPFTAHACIVEV
+621 QPFTTHACIVEV
-633 DTMTGNVKILKYVAV
+633 DTNTGNVKILKYVAV
-648 HDIGQPIHLAAVEG
+648 HDIGQPIHKAAVEG

-667 TAMSIGQALC
+667 AAMSIGQALC
-677 EQVVFDKDGRTMN
+677 EQVVFDNNGKTMN

-708 TTLVHGYPGAGPYG
+708 TTLVHGYPGSGPYG

-733 PMACIANAIFNA
+733 PMAAIGNAIYNA
-745 TGVRIKTLPLSPENV
+745 TGVRIRTLPLSPENV
-760 LRGLKAAGKA
+760 LRALKEAGKA